1 MLKLYQN
8 IHDLRKKNKWTQ
20 EELASRMGYTDRSMI
35 SKIEAGKVDIGQS
48 KILEFAKVFNVDAGD
63 LMGDDNE
70 SLLLLDQTDQEFI
83 DLYKSADPE
92 IQSAVLTLLKSSRRG
107 S

>member
-20 EELASRMGYTDRSMI
+20 EELATRMGYTDRSMI
-35 SKIEAGKVDIGQS
+35 SKIEAGKVDLGQS
-48 KILEFAKVFNVDAGD
+48 KILEFAKIFNVDAGD
-63 LMGDDNE
+63 LMGEEDFPMQP
-70 SLLLLDQTDQEFI
+70 LVDQEFI
-83 DLYKSADPE
+83 ELYQTADPE
-92 IQSAVLTLLKSSRRG
+92 IRNAVLTLLKSSRHD